1 MSGHLRAVWA
11 GLRNGVSPL
20 DTYCQEGLHLGIMMT
35 ATEQEIKSRFR
46 HVLAPVPKGPR
57 GNGFYHVN
65 RPAVKPLCGGEGTT
79 DDLAWGDARS
89 KAAREWITCP
99 DCLRLRDEKL
109 GVKTAATKLRTTP
122 APASFS
128 DRKSQDRADK
138 TTAAGGTPC
147 MACGRPLN
155 PAKTYDV
162 HIINGGNSVLH
173 PDDEDKYVPDGGDI
187 GHWDVGPECIKAL
200 PPEFRGGRNKTA
212 SLEVRDFEGRVGDR
226 THLTRRELGTLPTHT
241 VAHLPGV
248 MGEVPGE
255 HRNKHGA
262 DWDAFKSDIGQHG
275 IKQPIFIT
283 VDHGQEPRISEGNH
297 RRDAAVELGLPHV
310 PVEISYFGHAEQQ
323 GTVADRA
330 PNPKMAS
337 DTPKYKEGDRVYR
350 YVWSG
355 DRHDPS
361 GLVSTHAIQP
371 LTIKKV
377 SPKTY
382 RVRTDHGGEFQL
394 PHHHIEGYVDW
405 EDD

>member
-1 MSGHLRAVWA
+1 MSEHLRAIWA
-11 GLRNGVSPL
+11 GLRTGRDPL
-20 DTYCQEGLHLGIMMT
+20 DIYSQGGLHLGIMTT
-35 ATEQEIKSRFR
+35 AEAEVAEQIRRLMEPEAKPSEQDVKSRFR

-57 GNGFYHVN
+57 GSGFYHVD
-65 RPAVKPLCGGEGTT
+65 RPAVKPLCGAEGTT
-79 DDLAWGDARS
+79 DDLSWGDSKS

-109 GVKTAATKLRTTP
+109 GVTKTASTLECQDCGGKLKTTGPFERRTCTSCGAVFKKDGPRVMRGRKTAATT
-122 APASFS
+122 S
-128 DRKSQDRADK
+128 
-138 TTAAGGTPC
+138 
-147 MACGRPLN
+147 
-155 PAKTYDV
+155 
-162 HIINGGNSVLH
+162 
-173 PDDEDKYVPDGGDI
+173 
-187 GHWDVGPECIKAL
+187 
-200 PPEFRGGRNKTA
+200 

-241 VAHLPGV
+241 ISHLPGV

-255 HRNKHGA
+255 HRTKHGA
-262 DWDAFKSDIGQHG
+262 EWDAFKSDIGQHG

-297 RRDAAVELGLPHV
+297 RRDAAVELGLSHV

-330 PNPKMAS
+330 PKLKTAS

-382 RVRTDHGGEFQL
+382 RVSTDHGGEFQL